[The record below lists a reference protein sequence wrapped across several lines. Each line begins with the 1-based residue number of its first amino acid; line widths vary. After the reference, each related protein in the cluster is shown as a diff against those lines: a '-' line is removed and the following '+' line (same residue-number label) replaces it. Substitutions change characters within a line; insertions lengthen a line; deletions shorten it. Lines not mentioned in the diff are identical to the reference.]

1 MSTPPAN
8 ELKLLPGSDPDNP
21 IAIRIVSGE
30 ELSDIARALSMT
42 QIELWER
49 IDRNPDLR
57 KAVARSYADRIQA
70 FNALKLR
77 IARQAMNVLT
87 AIMAKTADEK
97 IKARVAQL
105 LLKVSDGDAI
115 EWATLNRANE
125 LEARILERTSTIIID
140 K

>member
-8 ELKLLPGSDPDNP
+8 ELKLLQGSDPDKP